1 MDKILAPIKKRVIE
15 YLEYKDITKESF
27 YKESGL
33 SASNFKGKA
42 LYSEI
47 GGEALVK
54 ILSLYDDLN
63 ADWLIRGY
71 GDMLKEYKPVKKK
84 DLNQHEKLSLLQE
97 PINSYISDDIIS
109 IPIVDVSAAAG
120 HGFFNHD
127 HPEKLGELKFP
138 VYMLRKKTGN
148 YYCGRVNGESM
159 SPTLLNQ
166 DFMIMRLLSFDE
178 WADLKNDEVYF
189 IVDRSGTSYVKR
201 VKNNLHNNGTIVC
214 MSDNTDKANFR
225 DFEVPGED
233 FANIYHVEW
242 RFSKD
247 MTNIN
252 KTYSSRLEALE
263 SDMESIKQILKNTGK
278 I

>member
-1 MDKILAPIKKRVIE
+1 MNFAT
-15 YLEYKDITKESF
+15 TKERILQYINTKGISVAMF
-27 YKESGL
+27 LKETGIKRGFLDGDKLKGAVSDVFL
-33 SASNFKGKA
+33 AKIVAS
-42 LYSEI
+42 YPE
-47 GGEALVK
+47 
-54 ILSLYDDLN
+54 LN
-63 ADWLIRGY
+63 INWLITGE
-71 GDMLKEYKPVKKK
+71 GDMLKYEIVKEPTQAKK
-84 DLNQHEKLSLLQE
+84 ISLLQE
-97 PINSYISDDIIS
+97 SINSYISDDIIS

-138 VYMLRKKTGN
+138 IYMLKKRTGN

-178 WADLKNDEVYF
+178 WVDLKDGEVYF

-252 KTYSSRLEALE
+252 KTYSNRLEALE